1 MWSVCGSSAKQEAE
15 KFTESQD
22 ESVLEAGFMWQKL
35 TRTSKEYGIKAS
47 TTSFVEKNGDVE
59 ILLVEI
65 ENVSDEN
72 IVFTPFAVI
81 PIYGRSADNI
91 RDHRHVTSL
100 LHQIKTTDYGVEVKP
115 KLSFDERGHR
125 ENRMT
130 YVVAGVSESGEMP
143 REFYPVVE
151 DFIGEGGCFERP
163 LAIVAEQEGV
173 KAGCI

>member
-1 MWSVCGSSAKQEAE
+1 MVCLW
-15 KFTESQD
+15 KFCKTGGRKVHKSQD

-81 PIYGRSADNI
+81 PIW
-91 RDHRHVTSL
+91 
-100 LHQIKTTDYGVEVKP
+100 K
-115 KLSFDERGHR
+115 ERR
-125 ENRMT
+125 
-130 YVVAGVSESGEMP
+130 
-143 REFYPVVE
+143 
-151 DFIGEGGCFERP
+151 
-163 LAIVAEQEGV
+163 
-173 KAGCI
+173 

>member
-100 LHQIKTTDYGVEVKP
+100 LHRTVVKENGIYVTP
-115 KLSFDERGHR
+115 VLSFDERGHQKNDTTYFVCGTTGNG
-125 ENRMT
+125 ENPT
-130 YVVAGVSESGEMP
+130 D
-143 REFYPVVE
+143 FYPSVE
-151 DFIGEGGCFERP
+151 EFVGDGGSFLNPEAVR
-163 LAIVAEQEGV
+163 VN
-173 KAGCI
+173 KD